1 MKKMKE
7 MKGGVVARE
16 GYTYFTAL
24 MAMIDHPLC
33 IVKLVYDKSITGWIL
48 RLELNSDDFFFI
60 ATRKDT
66 RSTPV
71 KSIIIKLC
79 IIKLS
84 SLFINAIHL
93 NIGRNQLTKQ
103 LLLSSQLLNE
113 AKIQQEI
120 YMKTFLVS
128 GLPVT
133 PAIIYVAVF
142 NDTPVSYEFG
152 GKQITTNALNMFLD
166 KLLARCEGDDHT
178 TKGSITFLKQILT
191 DPYFQ
196 LGLIAME
203 SIDSTFKTFKE
214 LIELEKDLKTEANRE
229 FKQTIAQ
236 AQEAHNKFLK
246 IFKEDINH
254 AAAQIIKTVV
264 LSEKINADSHSGNIL
279 GCIEERPN
287 KTVLLDWERNVDIGK
302 YIQYRKDVENGGN
315 ENHKNYSTY
324 KIFKNL
330 YDNFIKK
337 TQRWFL
343 KQENIYIFNFDEM
356 LTLINIMDIHVF
368 INMTNDD
375 MCMIYVLQFLLF
387 VIFVDCVYK
396 NITNNEDRE
405 FCPVPQCSTIMSNFF
420 VIKKKTKDEK
430 QSLLIIPIQK
440 ILNTVSPDVSSLVDV
455 SNKKKK
461 TDTVMSTDDDDDDD
475 VDVDDVDDSD
485 WIYINSESTL
495 SSELGSSSESS
506 LSSESGS
513 SSESISSSSSPDE
526 IEIEIDSELEPH
538 RFKIIYQIFSKITNA
553 GELKIDTDGTA
564 QFGPNDKLIEKMF
577 DPKIYAVSII
587 ILNGL
592 PKIKSEEISLQN
604 NSHNWQTDFN
614 KWQQKISRKKET
626 KKRTRSYKD
635 EFEEYYDSTKAKPR
649 YEEPTKIEAPI
660 GDKVLE
666 IPTREKLK
674 TWWGRSV
681 WEKIKQAV
689 GFKGGS
695 NKNYKTIKNKK
706 HKNRKTIK
714 KQPKI

>member
-1 MKKMKE
+1 
-7 MKGGVVARE
+7 
-16 GYTYFTAL
+16 
-24 MAMIDHPLC
+24 
-33 IVKLVYDKSITGWIL
+33 
-48 RLELNSDDFFFI
+48 
-60 ATRKDT
+60 
-66 RSTPV
+66 
-71 KSIIIKLC
+71 
-79 IIKLS
+79 
-84 SLFINAIHL
+84 
-93 NIGRNQLTKQ
+93 
-103 LLLSSQLLNE
+103 
-113 AKIQQEI
+113 
-120 YMKTFLVS
+120 
-128 GLPVT
+128 
-133 PAIIYVAVF
+133 
-142 NDTPVSYEFG
+142 
-152 GKQITTNALNMFLD
+152 
-166 KLLARCEGDDHT
+166 
-178 TKGSITFLKQILT
+178 
-191 DPYFQ
+191 
-196 LGLIAME
+196 
-203 SIDSTFKTFKE
+203 
-214 LIELEKDLKTEANRE
+214 
-229 FKQTIAQ
+229 
-236 AQEAHNKFLK
+236 
-246 IFKEDINH
+246 
-254 AAAQIIKTVV
+254 
-264 LSEKINADSHSGNIL
+264 
-279 GCIEERPN
+279 
-287 KTVLLDWERNVDIGK
+287 
-302 YIQYRKDVENGGN
+302 
-315 ENHKNYSTY
+315 
-324 KIFKNL
+324 
-330 YDNFIKK
+330 
-337 TQRWFL
+337 
-343 KQENIYIFNFDEM
+343 
-356 LTLINIMDIHVF
+356 
-368 INMTNDD
+368 
-375 MCMIYVLQFLLF
+375 
-387 VIFVDCVYK
+387 
-396 NITNNEDRE
+396 
-405 FCPVPQCSTIMSNFF
+405 
-420 VIKKKTKDEK
+420 
-430 QSLLIIPIQK
+430 
-440 ILNTVSPDVSSLVDV
+440 
-455 SNKKKK
+455 
-461 TDTVMSTDDDDDDD
+461 MSTDDDDDDD